1 MTTPAA
7 PAPDVPTPDDGAR
20 REANARHATL
30 AVPTAGLGALGE
42 LGSWL
47 ASVQG
52 VCPPRPPA
60 RARVVLFAAE
70 HGIAHAGVS
79 AHDPRVT
86 GFLVEAVRTNTAPVS
101 VVAPAAG
108 ASVRLVEVGLGAAE
122 DPAGTSPATSGDHV
136 TAADEATAD
145 DATGPHPTTSVTTDA
160 DAATTAPSD
169 ADRAAS
175 AVAGP
180 PAVDAATAP
189 PSGGSTV
196 AGAPAAWVAADR
208 HRVRGIS
215 GRIDREDALSVTEV
229 RRAVAV
235 GRAIA
240 DEEIDSG
247 ADLLI
252 PGAIGVGATT
262 PASTLVAAITG
273 TEPVAVIGR
282 GSGIDDDAWMRKCSA
297 VRDAL
302 RRARP
307 HVRDPFA
314 LLRIVGGTDIA
325 ALTGFL
331 LQAAQRRTPV
341 LLDGVVVVAAA
352 MVADEIS
359 GSARAWWLAAQGS
372 PEPALTIAHNHLGLA
387 PAVDTQMRTTDGT
400 GAVALLPWLD
410 MAARLLAETA
420 VLPRA
425 AQVVD
430 VSDVP

>member
-108 ASVRLVEVGLGAAE
+108 ASVRLVDVGLG
-122 DPAGTSPATSGDHV
+122 PV
-136 TAADEATAD
+136 TAADPVAPADEATAD
-145 DATGPHPTTSVTTDA
+145 DP
-160 DAATTAPSD
+160 
-169 ADRAAS
+169 
-175 AVAGP
+175 
-180 PAVDAATAP
+180 
-189 PSGGSTV
+189 
-196 AGAPAAWVAADR
+196 AGAAAEPSASWNAADR
-208 HRVRGIS
+208 HHVRGIS

-282 GSGIDDDAWMRKCSA
+282 GSGIDDEAWMRKCSA

-341 LLDGVVVVAAA
+341 LLDGVVVAAAA

-425 AQVVD
+425 AVD
-430 VSDVP
+430 VADVT